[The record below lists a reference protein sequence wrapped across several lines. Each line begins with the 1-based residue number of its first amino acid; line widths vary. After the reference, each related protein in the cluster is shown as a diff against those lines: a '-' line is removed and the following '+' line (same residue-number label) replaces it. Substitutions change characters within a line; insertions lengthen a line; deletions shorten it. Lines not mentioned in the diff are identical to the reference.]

1 MLEVVPKDIKRIFV
15 IVFIMGII
23 AFFLGLLL
31 DNKYMYIAYTIGNFI
46 SIISNLFL
54 LLVSYRIAYKSG
66 TRGEIVLRYIIFYI
80 IYAVSIYLIAIFM
93 KDKYAVLFT
102 ALGLVSFRIVI
113 YLYHFLQKL
122 LRK

>member
-54 LLVSYRIAYKSG
+54 LLVSYKIAYQSSG
-66 TRGEIVLRYIIFYI
+66 KGEIILRYIIFYI

-102 ALGLVSFRIVI
+102 ALGLLSFRIVI
-113 YLYHFLQKL
+113 YLYYLLQKL